1 MVQHLAYKLR
11 GMVTNVYSY
20 ALACNVVGAC
30 ATENLHKPMV
40 ENIISLLPFVLL
52 GVCNNNNVKCNVKCD
67 IQGLLFLQ
75 V

>member
-11 GMVTNVYSY
+11 GVVTNVYSY

-52 GVCNNNNVKCNVKCD
+52 ETLYYTVPVHGHSMNR
-67 IQGLLFLQ
+67 ISL
-75 V
+75 

>member
-11 GMVTNVYSY
+11 GVVTNVYSY

-40 ENIISLLPFVLL
+40 EIS
-52 GVCNNNNVKCNVKCD
+52 
-67 IQGLLFLQ
+67 
-75 V
+75 